1 MCSVQTARAKENNGK
16 ETSACSFEPQPADGM
31 ATAARRRAEIRLGH
45 CEAMIDIAAA
55 LFNIPSKELRSPGR
69 SAQNVSRVRQ
79 IAMYVCHVTLGITM
93 TDVGKGFGRDRT
105 TVLHACHLVE
115 DMRDDED
122 FDGIVSMA
130 ERIAMAALRGRE
142 LTRDAG

>member
-1 MCSVQTARAKENNGK
+1 M
-16 ETSACSFEPQPADGM
+16 QPARVDDVASDQSEPMSIRPGASRKP
-31 ATAARRRAEIRLGH
+31 ATALRRQAEIRIGH
-45 CEAMIDIAAA
+45 CEAMIDIASA
-55 LFNIPSKELRSPGR
+55 LFNVPSKELRSPGR
-69 SAQNVSRVRQ
+69 CAQSVSRVRQ

-115 DMRDDED
+115 DMRDDVE
-122 FDGIVSMA
+122 FDRVVAMA
-130 ERIAMAALRGRE
+130 ERVALAALRGRE